1 MKKVA
6 VLGFGTVGSGV
17 VEVMEQNAAF
27 IEKNAGEALEVKY
40 IVDVRD
46 FPGSPYADRL
56 VKDFSLVEKD
66 PEVSIV
72 VETIGGVGVAYE
84 FTKRSLL
91 AGKSVVTSNK
101 ELVATKGLE
110 LLGIARERNL
120 NYLFEASVGGG
131 IPIID
136 PLKHS
141 LIANKITQV
150 MGIVNGTTNYM
161 LTRMDEAGLSY
172 DEALKEAQANGFAEA
187 DPTADV
193 DGFDAAAKISILA
206 SIAFNTNITM
216 SQVYTE
222 GIRDLSAIDMATAK
236 ELGYALKLLAIAN
249 LTDEGVDVR
258 VHPTMLP
265 IDHQMAKV
273 NGVFNAI
280 WCVGD
285 FVGETMFFGEGAG
298 AGAAASAVMGDVLEV
313 ARHVQQGILPISGNT
328 TKDELAIIPMDELST
343 KYYLHLVVH
352 DQAGVLAKS
361 ATIFAKHGV
370 SISSMMQKGKQKGGA
385 VDLVY
390 ITHHASEKS
399 IRAAVKDLVE
409 AEGILANDTKP
420 VVIRVQE

>member
-131 IPIID
+131 IPIIR
-136 PLKHS
+136 P
-141 LIANKITQV
+141 ITQCLAANRIDEIF
-150 MGIVNGTTNYM
+150 GILNGTTNYI
-161 LTRMDEAGLSY
+161 LTEMITQGRSFAD
-172 DEALKEAQANGFAEA
+172 ALKSAQELGYAEQDPSA
-187 DPTADV
+187 DIE
-193 DGFDAAAKISILA
+193 GKDACRKISILSDLCFGEETDPA
-206 SIAFNTNITM
+206 L
-216 SQVYTE
+216 VPTE
-222 GIRDLSAIDMATAK
+222 GITGVTLEDVKLAAG
-236 ELGYALKLLAIAN
+236 LGYRIKLLGRAVRREDGGFSAYVAPH
-249 LTDEGVDVR
+249 LLSEKLLLSRVDGVMNGIVVR
-258 VHPTMLP
+258 
-265 IDHQMAKV
+265 
-273 NGVFNAI
+273 GNAL
-280 WCVGD
+280 
-285 FVGETMFFGEGAG
+285 GESMFYGAG
-298 AGAAASAVMGDVLEV
+298 AGKLPTASAVVADVMDA
-313 ARHVQQGILPISGNT
+313 ARHSERRRDIGWGPAVPGQLRDAGELKTRWFVRAALKPEEAQEKYGN
-328 TKDELAIIPMDELST
+328 
-343 KYYLHLVVH
+343 V
-352 DQAGVLAKS
+352 
-361 ATIFAKHGV
+361 IFARSVDEAGQ
-370 SISSMMQKGKQKGGA
+370 IAFLTEAMDAQA
-385 VDLVY
+385 V
-390 ITHHASEKS
+390 
-399 IRAAVKDLVE
+399 RACGE
-409 AEGILANDTKP
+409 AAARFR
-420 VVIRVQE
+420 VIE